1 MYKII
6 NHPDVPEL
14 LRTPILVDEKLHI
27 PRYWASIYSL
37 IFFSNLSHAT
47 QSRIFGSGSLDLAKV
62 IFLLQNNQGD
72 GYKSNNM
79 GLKWQILYDFIYKI

>member
-6 NHPDVPEL
+6 NHPYVPEL
-14 LRTPILVDEKLHI
+14 LRTPILKV
-27 PRYWASIYSL
+27 
-37 IFFSNLSHAT
+37 FF
-47 QSRIFGSGSLDLAKV
+47 
-62 IFLLQNNQGD
+62 LQNNQGD